1 MVALLFLLFSF
12 KRIYECMYQ
21 CVISVWGDVMMRK
34 MKGEKR
40 WTKTRVKQTISYEK
54 RGIW

>member
-1 MVALLFLLFSF
+1 
-12 KRIYECMYQ
+12 
-21 CVISVWGDVMMRK
+21 

-54 RGIW
+54 VRCMVIFAKMMTEAIEADEA